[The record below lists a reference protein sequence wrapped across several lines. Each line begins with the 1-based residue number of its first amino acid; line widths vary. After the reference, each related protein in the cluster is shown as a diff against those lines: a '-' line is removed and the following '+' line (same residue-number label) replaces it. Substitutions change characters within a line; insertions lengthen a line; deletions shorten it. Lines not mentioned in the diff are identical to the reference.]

1 MCSPPLAPGRTR
13 DHHPPALFRAFLH
26 CYYKNVY
33 GIRPVTRELQN
44 TVVWLSCGF
53 DRPPSR
59 DAVDRFLT
67 DLEHVVDEVFDR
79 LVEQAACRGLLD
91 LTYSIDSTDVRTMP
105 ADQDASKGY
114 DQPPK
119 VLPRLSNRLDREEC
133 RGVHREQ
140 ASARGTAMRVTC
152 DALAVETDL
161 DAWNSAYDTLGWTT
175 TRRLQRTKHRR
186 KTSGSK
192 PVPRFDVRGDGDA
205 RVTRSPSRNRSGCLE
220 TAPTTRW
227 LARPPAG
234 RRGRA
239 SRSVQ
244 RTKHRRSE
252 RHRVQGRSP
261 HRRTQRGRSAEAID
275 ARRDVQPPEWS
286 RTNQRRRQ
294 DCGLGHVRAR
304 GRVHHEHKC
313 SSRCAFV
320 SLLRSPTTNAE
331 TIQEA
336 PSSRYEN
343 YSMTPSICIS
353 KWGCEAFH
361 APIVDSFVLCGATT
375 IFWVNAHESVLE

>member
-1 MCSPPLAPGRTR
+1 MATETLALFEHLEFDFLEEFDVFAPARRGRTR

-114 DQPPK
+114 DPTA
-119 VLPRLSNRLDREEC
+119 EEYYHGYGC
-133 RGVHREQ
+133 TIVSTGQKIPIAAEFTESKQ
-140 ASARGTAMRVTC
+140 APEETAMRVTC
-152 DALAVETDL
+152 DALAVEKPIWMLGD
-161 DAWNSAYDTLGWTT
+161 SAYDTLGWHDHLLAAGSCQSLRTT
-175 TRRLQRTKHRR
+175 HETPTIR
-186 KTSGSK
+186 KTSSTGSK
-192 PVPRFDVRGDGDA
+192 PA
-205 RVTRSPSRNRSGCLE
+205 STN
-220 TAPTTRW
+220 TA
-227 LARPPAG
+227 
-234 RRGRA
+234 
-239 SRSVQ
+239 
-244 RTKHRRSE
+244 
-252 RHRVQGRSP
+252 
-261 HRRTQRGRSAEAID
+261 GRSAEAID

-294 DCGLGHVRAR
+294 GLRPRAR
-304 GRVHHEHKC
+304 
-313 SSRCAFV
+313 SRPRPRPRTSTSVPRAV
-320 SLLRSPTTNAE
+320 
-331 TIQEA
+331 
-336 PSSRYEN
+336 PSSRYCDHQRRTRRQ
-343 YSMTPSICIS
+343 SR
-353 KWGCEAFH
+353 KHRHH
-361 APIVDSFVLCGATT
+361 AMRT
-375 IFWVNAHESVLE
+375 IL

>member
-1 MCSPPLAPGRTR
+1 MATETLALFEHLEFDFLEEFDVFAARRGRTR

-59 DAVDRFLT
+59 RGRSLPHRPRTRRRRGSTFA
-67 DLEHVVDEVFDR
+67 
-79 LVEQAACRGLLD
+79 EQALSVGPRPARLD
-91 LTYSIDSTDVRTMP
+91 LLHRFHRRED
-105 ADQDASKGY
+105 DARRPRRVERLRSNRRR
-114 DQPPK
+114 
-119 VLPRLSNRLDREEC
+119 VLPRLRLYDRLDRAKIPIAAEFTESKQALEEM
-133 RGVHREQ
+133 
-140 ASARGTAMRVTC
+140 AMRVTC
-152 DALAVETDL
+152 DALAVE
-161 DAWNSAYDTLGWTT
+161 
-175 TRRLQRTKHRR
+175 
-186 KTSGSK
+186 K
-192 PVPRFDVRGDGDA
+192 PIWM
-205 RVTRSPSRNRSGCLE
+205 LE
-220 TAPTTRW
+220 TAPTNAGW
-227 LARPPAG
+227 HDHAG

-294 DCGLGHVRAR
+294 GLRPRAR
-304 GRVHHEHKC
+304 SRPTEAASTHEHKIP
-313 SSRCAFV
+313 RAV
-320 SLLRSPTTNAE
+320 
-331 TIQEA
+331 
-336 PSSRYEN
+336 PSSRYCDRWTNE
-343 YSMTPSICIS
+343 IDE
-353 KWGCEAFH
+353 G
-361 APIVDSFVLCGATT
+361 
-375 IFWVNAHESVLE
+375 ESG